1 MILDKSAKILNEGK
15 RNVSTNGA
23 KAIKKPQMKER
34 KRKEGKK
41 EGGREGRKAI
51 TISEKSLVHECV
63 SAQTCPTL

>member
-41 EGGREGRKAI
+41 GERRKERKA
-51 TISEKSLVHECV
+51 SKEERKKGM
-63 SAQTCPTL
+63 